1 MEWNLIRASSRQEQV
16 FHVFHCAKLW
26 EYRRGSTGCFVP
38 IARADKSA
46 PTVGDE
52 ATIRLSGRT
61 SLPLRR
67 KWDGIPI
74 GRADKSAQTVGM
86 EQLEMEPPRVCSITE
101 IVGTKKPPGDSGG
114 LLCLL
119 ANRMRVLI
127 QQPLR
132 QSPRQPQQL
141 PRPQPQP
148 RQLRRPLRPQPQRLP
163 RSRPLRHSRSRRQ
176 LRSSRLP

>member
-1 MEWNLIRASSRQEQV
+1 MEWNLIRASSRLQLV
-16 FHVFHCAKLW
+16 FPIFHCAKLW
-26 EYRRGSTGCFVP
+26 EYRRESTGCFVP

-46 PTVGDE
+46 PTEGYP
-52 ATIRLSGRT
+52 TYRLVARGARIAFLSE
-61 SLPLRR
+61 
-67 KWDGIPI
+67 
-74 GRADKSAQTVGM
+74 RADKSAQTVGM

-148 RQLRRPLRPQPQRLP
+148 RLLRQPLRQQPQRLP

-176 LRSSRLP
+176 PRSSQLP